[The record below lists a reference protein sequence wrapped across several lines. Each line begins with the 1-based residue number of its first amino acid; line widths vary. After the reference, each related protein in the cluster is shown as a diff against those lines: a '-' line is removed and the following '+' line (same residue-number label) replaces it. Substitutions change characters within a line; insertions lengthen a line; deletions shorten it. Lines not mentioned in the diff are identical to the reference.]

1 MSASLPSTPVKGN
14 GASQRA
20 SRRASIASSRPVEEG
35 DEQTPLVPPNHHQHN
50 HHQHQQQQHDDSS
63 SPASHFFTSVL
74 SAAQNAASSLTGLK
88 GNGGETGRQRSM
100 SDPSEFFQ
108 NYEDGEGPSE
118 SVDREVSDSSAPTPV
133 HGVNDVV
140 IEPIRSAISTLGKG
154 ELSLASLGLAE
165 DGNEQASVKQ
175 NSMHSH
181 KDEEDDEEESLLSDT
196 KSLMET
202 GSLNN
207 RSRKNTTDS
216 AGMGAEFNQGGALAV
231 PIMSRSKS
239 RASSLISKQRKRR
252 SSSTEDEDEDGV
264 VSGGGGGA
272 RRSTNRITGFA
283 YANKK
288 RNKDF
293 HRLFRSVTTDDYLLD
308 DFSCALSREILI
320 HGRLY
325 VSERHVCFNSNIL
338 GWVTNL
344 IIGFD
349 EIVTLEKKNTAG
361 LFPNGIIIQTL
372 HARHSFASF
381 VSRDTTLE
389 FLTSVWKQAS
399 PHQARLEGGN
409 SMLNLAGGDDFDYK
423 SSDDDDGDGD
433 DDDDDDGDG
442 DDSDRNNNNS
452 TNNLDDMT
460 YESDEGASLGSFGS
474 SESLFTD
481 DNDDDNDVSDVQEEA
496 VQTEDSPPQPPQT
509 TATAAGGGEG
519 GGASG
524 GWPVGN
530 LGPETHSATE
540 AGDPESKG
548 EKLLAN
554 ELIPAPLGV
563 IVNLLFGED
572 TSFMRR
578 LIVDVQKNT
587 NLNDYSS
594 FGKESTR
601 KYEYIKPLNGPVG
614 PKQTR
619 CICTDT
625 VEEWDLDK
633 RVVVVTATQTP
644 DVPSGGSFVTKSRY
658 SLAWGENNQTK
669 LLFSFWTEWSGKSW
683 IKGAIERGSQDG
695 QTQFSKDLVSE
706 INALLKGAK
715 KRKTAG
721 KTKKPAKAKKT
732 RKHRQPQ
739 DAARADRT
747 ATKDERLAGIV
758 KRLGEI
764 MNTEISSLLP
774 IPIWGIT
781 IILLV
786 IYIFMAKPYVT
797 PQTTTAARGQ
807 SSLSSMMLE
816 EEYEVW
822 KWIDDRI
829 AANPNTQYKP
839 PAPQDIE
846 KAYGKQELAES
857 IRITQHRLN
866 LLKDKLDI

>member
-1 MSASLPSTPVKGN
+1 MSASLPSTPIKGN

-20 SRRASIASSRPVEEG
+20 SRRASIASSRPVDEG
-35 DEQTPLVPPNHHQHN
+35 DEHSSSLVPPSNHHQQ
-50 HHQHQQQQHDDSS
+50 QHHDDSS

-108 NYEDGEGPSE
+108 NYEDGSGEGGASDDVE
-118 SVDREVSDSSAPTPV
+118 REISDSPAPA

-175 NSMHSH
+175 NSMYSH
-181 KDEEDDEEESLLSDT
+181 KDEEEDEEESLLSDT

-202 GSLNN
+202 GSLNH

-216 AGMGAEFNQGGALAV
+216 AGIGAEFNQGGALAV

-264 VSGGGGGA
+264 VGGGGA

-325 VSERHVCFNSNIL
+325 VSERHICFNSNIL

-409 SMLNLAGGDDFDYK
+409 SMLNLAGGGEDFDYK
-423 SSDDDDGDGD
+423 SSDEDEEDEDGDG
-433 DDDDDDGDG
+433 
-442 DDSDRNNNNS
+442 SERNNNNN

-481 DNDDDNDVSDVQEEA
+481 DNDVSDDNGSEVQEDA
-496 VQTEDSPPQPPQT
+496 VQTEDSPPQQPQT
-509 TATAAGGGEG
+509 TATAVGGSEG
-519 GGASG
+519 GGVSG

-530 LGPETHSATE
+530 LGPETHSVTDP
-540 AGDPESKG
+540 GDPESNG

-563 IVNLLFGED
+563 VVNLLFGED

-594 FGKESTR
+594 FGKENTR
-601 KYEYIKPLNGPVG
+601 KYDYIKPLNGPVG

-625 VEEWDLDK
+625 VEEWDLEK

-715 KRKTAG
+715 KRKAPG
-721 KTKKPAKAKKT
+721 KAKKPAKAKKAK
-732 RKHRQPQ
+732 KHRQPEGVTT
-739 DAARADRT
+739 ADKT
-747 ATKDERLAGIV
+747 KAKDERLAGIF
-758 KRLGEI
+758 KRVGEI

-781 IILLV
+781 IILLL
-786 IYIFMAKPYVT
+786 IYIFMARPHIT
-797 PQTTTAARGQ
+797 PQAATRG
-807 SSLSSMMLE
+807 SDSLSSMMLE

-822 KWIDDRI
+822 KWIDDRVS
-829 AANPNTQYKP
+829 ANPNTQYKP

-846 KAYGKQELAES
+846 KAYGRQELAES
-857 IRITQHRLN
+857 IRITQNRLN

>member
-1 MSASLPSTPVKGN
+1 MSGSLPSTPIKGN

-20 SRRASIASSRPVEEG
+20 SIASSRPLDDDG
-35 DEQTPLVPPNHHQHN
+35 DEQQLLLPPNHKN
-50 HHQHQQQQHDDSS
+50 HHHQNHHTEQPQQHEE

-88 GNGGETGRQRSM
+88 GNGSDNEAGRQRSM

-108 NYEDGEGPSE
+108 NYDDRDGPSLNVE
-118 SVDREVSDSSAPTPV
+118 REASDSPAPA

-165 DGNEQASVKQ
+165 EGNEQTPVNH
-175 NSMHSH
+175 NSMFSQR
-181 KDEEDDEEESLLSDT
+181 DDEDEAEEDSLLSDT

-202 GSLNN
+202 GSLKENH

-216 AGMGAEFNQGGALAV
+216 AGIGAEFNQGGALAV

-252 SSSTEDEDEDGV
+252 SSSTEDEEEEV
-264 VSGGGGGA
+264 VTGA

-325 VSERHVCFNSNIL
+325 VSEKHVCFNSNIL

-409 SMLNLAGGDDFDYK
+409 SMLNLAGDDFDYK
-423 SSDDDDGDGD
+423 SSDEDEEDDDEDE
-433 DDDDDDGDG
+433 
-442 DDSDRNNNNS
+442 DDSERNNTNNS
-452 TNNLDDMT
+452 ANNLDEMA

-474 SESLFTD
+474 TESLFTD
-481 DNDDDNDVSDVQEEA
+481 DGDDDNVSEVQEEA
-496 VQTEDSPPQPPQT
+496 VQTEDSPAQPSQT
-509 TATAAGGGEG
+509 TANNTTTGGGESG
-519 GGASG
+519 GGNG

-530 LGPETHSATE
+530 LGPDTHSATDP
-540 AGDPESKG
+540 GDPESKG

-563 IVNLLFGED
+563 VCNLLFGED
-572 TSFMRR
+572 TSFMKR

-587 NLNDYSS
+587 DLNDYSS

-625 VEEWDLDK
+625 VEEWDLEK

-658 SLAWGENNQTK
+658 SLAWGESNQTK

-695 QTQFSKDLVSE
+695 QTQFSKDLISE
-706 INALLKGAK
+706 INTLLKGAK
-715 KRKTAG
+715 KRKATG
-721 KTKKPAKAKKT
+721 KGKKPSKAKKT
-732 RKHRQPQ
+732 KKQRRPE
-739 DAARADRT
+739 DATTTNKAT
-747 ATKDERLAGIV
+747 TKDERMAGVV
-758 KRLGEI
+758 KRIGEI

-774 IPIWGIT
+774 VPIWGIT
-781 IILLV
+781 IIVLI
-786 IYIFMAKPYVT
+786 IYIFVARPNVA
-797 PQTTTAARGQ
+797 PQTTPSGKD
-807 SSLSSMMLE
+807 SLSSMMLE

-822 KWIDDRI
+822 RWIDDRV
-829 AANPNTQYKP
+829 AAKPNSQYKP
-839 PAPQDIE
+839 PASQDIE
-846 KAYGKQELAES
+846 TAYGKQELAES